1 MFRTADEMA
10 VHLYEKAFDR
20 LNALERISDRLYD
33 MQLRRLYD
41 EADEMFRKPRLHIE
55 PDTDMENIANK
66 ARKLLSIPI
75 STWDREAE
83 LRKAVTLLTSSK
95 RIGDTESY
103 LKALRAIFLLLHL
116 KEKALDKEMTA
127 LQDEVRQL
135 HRRMASYNALPDRL
149 IEAATGMYGYTKAV
163 SSAGERAT
171 KQLHKEAV
179 RIAKAA
185 YSKDASVVDFLAKHA
200 EKGGSRTAR
209 VLLKAMEDIGPRI
222 PSLPDKEA
230 SGTRSLYGFRRK
242 TADLGI
248 AACSQ
253 LKLAAGDVAA
263 SLGDKWAKRYAD
275 MIGFLSRHAEE
286 GRCLYAGMLVSCFPD
301 GGSSLAKTA
310 SPASKLE
317 DYLRQGAF
325 GKAEEEA
332 GKILQ
337 GPLTRD
343 LTRLIPRLKA
353 NQTMGTNIKALVQ
366 ALMASN
372 S

>member
-1 MFRTADEMA
+1 MMFRNADDMA
-10 VHLYEKAFDR
+10 RHIYEAESERLKGLERVQGQVRGLQIARSLKKLEGAVERKLSESEAFLIAKDLYDVGIKAYR
-20 LNALERISDRLYD
+20 LLTEVQIQEWEWALEKLLRQAVQTSMSDRNN
-33 MQLRRLYD
+33 
-41 EADEMFRKPRLHIE
+41 PV
-55 PDTDMENIANK
+55 
-66 ARKLLSIPI
+66 KLLKSVHHVFMYLAKKEEALNFDV
-75 STWDREAE
+75 DR
-83 LRKAVTLLTSSK
+83 TN
-95 RIGDTESY
+95 
-103 LKALRAIFLLLHL
+103 
-116 KEKALDKEMTA
+116 
-127 LQDEVRQL
+127 DEVKFFRGKL
-135 HRRMASYNALPDRL
+135 ASHQV
-149 IEAATGMYGYTKAV
+149 IVAATGMYGYTKAI
-163 SSAGERAT
+163 SSAGDRAT

-185 YSKDASVVDFLAKHA
+185 YSKDSSVVDFLAKHA

-222 PSLPDKEA
+222 PTLADKEA
-230 SGTRSLYGFRRK
+230 SGARSLYGFRRK
-242 TADLGI
+242 TADIGI

-263 SLGDKWAKRYAD
+263 ALGDKWAKRYAD
-275 MIGFLSRHAEE
+275 MTGFLSRHAEE
-286 GRCLYAGMLVSCFPD
+286 GQCLYAGMLVSCFPD
-301 GGSSLAKTA
+301 GGSSLTKTA

-332 GKILQ
+332 GRILQ
-337 GPLTRD
+337 APLTRD